1 MKKTII
7 AALAITFLASTAYAH
22 EHGGSTR
29 HGLISKPCSEWNKIV
44 GGNGPDNMERLAY
57 EYALQAYLSGM
68 AGAWETNHDFME
80 THYTWEDSEEWLE
93 YGCANDPTRRISQV
107 AEEYLYFIADAAN
120 NHGHEKVPHENKI

>member
-1 MKKTII
+1 MKKSII

-44 GGNGPDNMERLAY
+44 GGNGPDNAERLAY
-57 EYALQAYLSGM
+57 EYSLQAYLSGM
-68 AGAWETNHDFME
+68 AGAWETDHDFMD
-80 THYTWEDSEEWLE
+80 THYTWEDSEAWLE

-107 AEEYLYFIADAAN
+107 AEEYLYFIAEAAN
-120 NHGHEKVPHENKI
+120 NHEHERPKNEKKT